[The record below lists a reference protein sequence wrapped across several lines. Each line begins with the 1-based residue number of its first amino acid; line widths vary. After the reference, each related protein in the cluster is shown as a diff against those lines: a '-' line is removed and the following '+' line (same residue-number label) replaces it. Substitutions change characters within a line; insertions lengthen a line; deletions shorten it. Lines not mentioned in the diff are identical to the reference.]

1 VTFHTTSNYVF
12 AHMFF
17 LLMTSVAKVGRWYS
31 KGTKGK
37 ENNCMCGK
45 PNFRGYYKKHPL
57 LQSNKHF
64 PYNEACVIE
73 IREEIDIALVE
84 NLQVMINHPLPTQ
97 DPNLY

>member
-1 VTFHTTSNYVF
+1 
-12 AHMFF
+12 
-17 LLMTSVAKVGRWYS
+17 LEGGIQKEQKVR
-31 KGTKGK
+31 KIIACV
-37 ENNCMCGK
+37 ENLILEATI
-45 PNFRGYYKKHPL
+45 KKHPL